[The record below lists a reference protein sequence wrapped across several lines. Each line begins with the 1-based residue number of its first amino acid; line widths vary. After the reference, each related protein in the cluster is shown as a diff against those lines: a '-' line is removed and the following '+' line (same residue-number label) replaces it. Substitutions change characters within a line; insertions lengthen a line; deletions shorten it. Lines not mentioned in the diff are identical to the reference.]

1 MREVPRMTQAFPAVG
16 PGESSRCGG
25 ESLLR
30 QQHPERE
37 HGVGGSRV
45 GKEPWDGGCKGR
57 N

>member
-1 MREVPRMTQAFPAVG
+1 MTQAFPAVG